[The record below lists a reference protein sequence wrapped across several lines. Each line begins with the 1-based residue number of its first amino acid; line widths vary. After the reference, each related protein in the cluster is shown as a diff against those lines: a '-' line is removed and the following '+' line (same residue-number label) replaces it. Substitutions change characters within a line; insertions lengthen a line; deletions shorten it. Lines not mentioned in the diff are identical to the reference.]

1 MATFKFYIPA
11 INLMGAGCLQEPQ
24 RISRDMAIARR

>member
-11 INLMGAGCLQEPQ
+11 INLMGAGCLQEAAAD
-24 RISRDMAIARR
+24 IKGYV